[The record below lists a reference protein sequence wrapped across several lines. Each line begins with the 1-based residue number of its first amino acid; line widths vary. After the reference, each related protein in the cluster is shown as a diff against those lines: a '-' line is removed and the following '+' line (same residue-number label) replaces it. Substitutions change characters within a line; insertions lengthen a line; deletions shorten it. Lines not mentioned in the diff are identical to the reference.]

1 MIYAYSFFDLP
12 YFQILLEMIF
22 SMSCIKVIVPFM
34 NVCNRHLVAKSLGIA
49 FIIVNWTA
57 LLQLVVEVNCD
68 CRSGIFANDMLAN
81 KVNIFISDSWIST
94 KMKTLE

>member
-22 SMSCIKVIVPFM
+22 SMICIKVIVPFM
-34 NVCNRHLVAKSLGIA
+34 NVRNRQLVAKSL
-49 FIIVNWTA
+49 VLTWTA
-57 LLQLVVEVNCD
+57 LLQLVIEVDCD
-68 CRSGIFANDMLAN
+68 CRSRIFANDMLAN

>member
-22 SMSCIKVIVPFM
+22 SMICIKVIVPFM
-34 NVCNRHLVAKSLGIA
+34 NVCNRQLVAKSLV
-49 FIIVNWTA
+49 FTWTA
-57 LLQLVVEVNCD
+57 LLQLVIEVDCD
-68 CRSGIFANDMLAN
+68 WRSRIFANDMLAN

>member
-1 MIYAYSFFDLP
+1 MIYAHSFFDLP

-22 SMSCIKVIVPFM
+22 SMICIKVIVPFV
-34 NVCNRHLVAKSLGIA
+34 NVCNRHLVAKSL
-49 FIIVNWTA
+49 VLTWTA
-57 LLQLVVEVNCD
+57 LLQLVIEVDCD
-68 CRSGIFANDMLAN
+68 WRSRLFANDMLAN

>member
-22 SMSCIKVIVPFM
+22 SMICIKVIVPFV
-34 NVCNRHLVAKSLGIA
+34 NVCNRHLVAKSLV
-49 FIIVNWTA
+49 FTWTA
-57 LLQLVVEVNCD
+57 LRQLVIEVDCD
-68 CRSGIFANDMLAN
+68 WRSGLFANDMLAN
-81 KVNIFISDSWIST
+81 KVDISISDSWIST

>member
-22 SMSCIKVIVPFM
+22 SMICIKVIVPFM
-34 NVCNRHLVAKSLGIA
+34 NVCNRHLVLCLMAKSLA
-49 FIIVNWTA
+49 FNWTA
-57 LLQLVVEVNCD
+57 LLQLVIEVNCHN
-68 CRSGIFANDMLAN
+68 RFRIFANDMLAN